1 VPEWDIA
8 TRSLSRKVLEQVARQ
23 GTPETNWWTASSE
36 VGKELSIG
44 SDKLY
49 DAVQLLIEEG
59 DVESDALDRF
69 TVRATLRGWMKVPE
83 AWGYPEYPERP
94 SYNRSA

>member
-1 VPEWDIA
+1 VSEWDTA

-36 VGKELSIG
+36 VGKELRVDASAL
-44 SDKLY
+44 K

-59 DVESDALDRF
+59 DVESDTVDRA
-69 TVRATLRGWMKVPE
+69 TMRATLRGWMKVPE
-83 AWGYPEYPERP
+83 VWGYPEYPERP